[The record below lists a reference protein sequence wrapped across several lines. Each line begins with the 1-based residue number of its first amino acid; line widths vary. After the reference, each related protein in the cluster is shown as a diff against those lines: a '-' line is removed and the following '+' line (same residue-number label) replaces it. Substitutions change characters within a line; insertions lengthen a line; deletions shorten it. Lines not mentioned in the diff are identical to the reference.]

1 MEEMIAAASQAESL
15 SQSFA
20 VRIASFETLAK
31 EREAQV
37 LGVAKKYGAT
47 SGEYDQATRRT
58 VEQATRNSALKQAR
72 EYRRTLAASSESERF
87 DRLQALKKLD
97 SRVVELEPLFE
108 SPVQVL
114 SREGLGTP
122 ERSRYHEQLSAA
134 GPRELQNYAQWAV
147 ANGNRIL
154 AAAVLSRLDA
164 LPREQRPMVAVEF
177 ANKVVGEEYKQTR
190 DAMRRIRLAT
200 QSAINVNRDFERG
213 RPDPTSKIA
222 LGLAKR

>member
-1 MEEMIAAASQAESL
+1 MEELIAAASQAESL

-20 VRIASFETLAK
+20 VRVGSFEKLVS

-37 LGVAKKYGAT
+37 IGEAKKYGKV

-58 VEQATRNSALKQAR
+58 VDQATRNAALRQAR
-72 EYRRTLAASSESERF
+72 EYRRTLAAESESERF
-87 DRLQALKKLD
+87 DRLQAIKKLE
-97 SRVVELEPLFE
+97 SRAIELEPLFE

-147 ANGNRIL
+147 ANGDRIL

-164 LPREQRPMVAVEF
+164 LPREQRPMMAVDF
-177 ANKVVGEEYKQTR
+177 ATKVVGEEYKQTR
-190 DAMRRIRLAT
+190 DALRRIRLAT
-200 QSAINVNRDFERG
+200 QTAINVNRAFERG
-213 RPDPTSKIA
+213 RSDPTSKIA